1 MLKNF
6 TLLIAASSL
15 LTACMSATDNA
26 AISGAV
32 SEFHERQARGD
43 DAAIYQAATPDLRA
57 AATLQDLTR
66 LDAAVRAIQGCTAV
80 GANPDGFNNSMN
92 TSGHFITVTY
102 NRQCTGGP
110 LVETFVFRIAGA
122 HALLQSYNASGMAL
136 FPAAPAAAAQ
146 APAPD
151 AATTDAKPATP

>member
-6 TLLIAASSL
+6 TLLIAAGSL
-15 LTACMSATDNA
+15 ATACMSATDNA
-26 AISGAV
+26 AIAGAV
-32 SEFHERQARGD
+32 SEFHDRQARGD

-66 LDAAVRAIQGCTAV
+66 LNGAVRAIQGCSAV
-80 GANPDGFNNSMN
+80 GPNPDGFNNSMN

-136 FPAAPAAAAQ
+136 LAPPAAAAQ

-151 AATTDAKPATP
+151 AATTNAKPATP

>member
-1 MLKNF
+1 MLKHVALF
-6 TLLIAASSL
+6 ISVSL

-26 AISGAV
+26 AINGAV
-32 SEFHERQARGD
+32 SEFHDRQARGD

-66 LDAAVRAIQGCTAV
+66 LNGAVRAIQGCSAV
-80 GANPDGFNNSMN
+80 GANPDGFNNAMN

-136 FPAAPAAAAQ
+136 LAPPTTAAR
-146 APAPD
+146 APD
-151 AATTDAKPATP
+151 AAATDAKPAAP